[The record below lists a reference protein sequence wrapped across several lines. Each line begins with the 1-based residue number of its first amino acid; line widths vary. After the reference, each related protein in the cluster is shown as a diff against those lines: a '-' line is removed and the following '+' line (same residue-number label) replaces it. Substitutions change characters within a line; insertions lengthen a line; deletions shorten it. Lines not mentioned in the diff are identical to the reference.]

1 MTYVA
6 IVAVGAAATVAV
18 AEYAYEEY
26 QADEAAKNRP
36 VYQVP
41 EEIKQNLT
49 QAQQQAL
56 QGLPEEQ
63 KRQYI
68 ENIQRGSAQSL
79 SASQSRKGGLSG
91 VTAINQQQGQAYNQM
106 LSMDAQARRE
116 NQRALMQQRGVM
128 ADYKDQAFQFNVVD
142 PYYEKIAGDKQR
154 SQDLAQNLTSAGG
167 MASGV
172 GGTGTKTQTPTQKT
186 PTQDQTLGYYQNT
199 PQIGGY
205 QNSQYDYMEQQNRNN
220 QDINYNRVITA

>member
-1 MTYVA
+1 MSYVLV
-6 IVAVGAAATVAV
+6 VAGIGAAVSV
-18 AEYAYEEY
+18 GVYAYEEY

-36 VYQVP
+36 VYQIP

-56 QGLPEEQ
+56 HGLPEEQ

-68 ENIQRGSAQSL
+68 ENVQRGSAQSL
-79 SASQSRKGGLSG
+79 ASSQSRKGGLTG
-91 VTAINQQQGQAYNQM
+91 ITAINQQQGQAYNQM
-106 LSMDAQARRE
+106 LSADAQARAQ
-116 NQRALMQQRGVM
+116 NQRQLMGARGDM

-154 SQDLAQNLTSAGG
+154 SEDLAQNLTSSAG
-167 MASGV
+167 MATKAAGS
-172 GGTGTKTQTPTQKT
+172 GTKTQKT
-186 PTQDQTLGYYQNT
+186 PTQDETLGSYANT

-205 QNSQYDYMEQQNRNN
+205 ENSQYDYMNQQNRNN
-220 QDINYNRVITA
+220 QDINYNRVITS

>member
-1 MTYVA
+1 MSYVA
-6 IVAVGAAATVAV
+6 IVAIGAAATVAV

-36 VYQVP
+36 VYQIP

-68 ENIQRGSAQSL
+68 ENVQRGSAQSL
-79 SASQSRKGGLSG
+79 ASSQSRKGGLTGIAG
-91 VTAINQQQGQAYNQM
+91 VNQQQGQAYSQM
-106 LSMDAQARRE
+106 LSADAQARAQ
-116 NQRALMQQRGVM
+116 NQDKLMAARGNM
-128 ADYKDQAFQFNVVD
+128 ADYKDQAFQFNVVN

-154 SQDLAQNLTSAGG
+154 TEDLSQNLTSSAG
-167 MASGV
+167 MATKAAGS
-172 GGTGTKTQTPTQKT
+172 GTKTQ
-186 PTQDQTLGYYQNT
+186 DETLGSYANT

-205 QNSQYDYMEQQNRNN
+205 ENSQYDYMNQQNRNN
-220 QDINYNRVITA
+220 QDINYNRVITT